1 MLAEL
6 GLHYETTEFQ
16 TRFVGLPNEA
26 FYSELAKDYAKL
38 EKGAFPADFHD
49 RHNTEVWKLFDR
61 DLEAIDGI
69 RTLVEGYSGKV
80 AVGSSS
86 SLKSLP
92 KKMKL
97 TGLSDLFAPH
107 IYSGDLV
114 ENGKPAPDL
123 FLYAAA
129 RIDMEPQ
136 DCAVIEDSVNG
147 IKATVAAGMF
157 AIGFTGG
164 KHADAD
170 LENRLYEAGARDVVS
185 SHSELCKRFHS

>member
-16 TRFVGLPNEA
+16 TRFVGLPNGA
-26 FYSELAKDYAKL
+26 FYSELAKDYATL
-38 EKGAFPADFHD
+38 DKGPFPDDFHD
-49 RHNTEVWKLFDR
+49 KHNTEVWKLFER
-61 DLEAIDGI
+61 DLKAIDGI
-69 RTLVEGYSGKV
+69 RTLVEGYSGRM

-92 KKMKL
+92 KKMNL
-97 TGLSDLFAPH
+97 TGLYDLFAPH

-114 ENGKPAPDL
+114 EHGKPAPDL

-129 RIDMEPQ
+129 RIDIDPQ

-147 IKATVAAGMF
+147 IKAAVAAGMF

-170 LENRLYEAGARDVVS
+170 LANRLYAAGAGDVVS
-185 SHSELCKRFHS
+185 SHNELCKRFHS